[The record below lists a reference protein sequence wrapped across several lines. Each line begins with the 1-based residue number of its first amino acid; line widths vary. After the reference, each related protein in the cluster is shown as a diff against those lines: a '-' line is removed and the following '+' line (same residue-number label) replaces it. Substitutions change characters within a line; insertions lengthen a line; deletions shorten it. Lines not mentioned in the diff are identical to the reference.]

1 MTQDS
6 GKSIA
11 ENNTKLT
18 DPKVFMEAMMSEMRR
33 VMKMEMEQIHE
44 RIDQMENRREEQPQN
59 GRNLRRRGRVPPREE
74 DEERYGSGFDE
85 EEDRESI
92 VNNRRPGGRF
102 GEARNRKDNNLGG
115 IKMKIP
121 SFQGRSD
128 PEAYLEWEKEMEFVF
143 DCHNY
148 SETMKVK
155 LAVIEFSEYAI
166 TWWDQL
172 VKNRRRNRERP
183 IDTWEEMKVVMRKR
197 FVPSYYYR
205 ELYKKL
211 QGLRQGSR
219 SVEDYYKEMEIAMI
233 HANVEEDREARFL
246 LGLNREINDKVEMQH
261 YVELEDMVHMA
272 IKVEQLKRGSGTR
285 AGHNSSSSSW
295 KSSHAKLLHKSQMPK
310 PEPKSTTTSNVPQ
323 GKTKAS
329 TSRNRDIKCFK
340 CQGRGHIP
348 SQCPNKQVMVLQ
360 ANGEI
365 VTDCEDSDTDDMPP
379 LEDVFM

>member
-1 MTQDS
+1 VRSNHKTVVICVEGEEFHQGRRM
-6 GKSIA
+6 KSVMGLVLMKKKIGSPL
-11 ENNTKLT
+11 LT
-18 DPKVFMEAMMSEMRR
+18 
-33 VMKMEMEQIHE
+33 
-44 RIDQMENRREEQPQN
+44 
-59 GRNLRRRGRVPPREE
+59 
-74 DEERYGSGFDE
+74 
-85 EEDRESI
+85 
-92 VNNRRPGGRF
+92 NRRPRGRF
-102 GEARNRKDNNLGG
+102 GEARNREDNNLGG

-128 PEAYLEWEKEMEFVF
+128 PEAYLEWEKKMEFVF

-148 SETMKVK
+148 SETKKVK

-172 VKNRRRNRERP
+172 VTNRRRNRERP

-233 HANVEEDREARFL
+233 RANVEEDREATMARFL
-246 LGLNREINDKVEMQH
+246 LGLNREIHDKVEMQH

-272 IKVEQLKRGSGTR
+272 VKVEQQLKRGSGTR
-285 AGHNSSSSSW
+285 AGHSSSSTSW
-295 KSSHAKLLHKSQMPK
+295 KSSHDKPLDKSQMPK
-310 PEPKSTTTSNVPQ
+310 AEPKSATTSHVPQ

-329 TSRNRDIKCFK
+329 TSRNRDIKCFR
-340 CQGRGHIP
+340 CQGRGRGRT
-348 SQCPNKQVMVLQ
+348 SFTLGATLKTRYVV
-360 ANGEI
+360 
-365 VTDCEDSDTDDMPP
+365 
-379 LEDVFM
+379 